1 MPRVVRTGGDVY
13 SSRHADLPD
22 LPPPRARRGPSRP
35 RGPVTRRLVT
45 TLLGVVAVILV
56 VGSAVWMATA
66 GRRAPRSD
74 RVWAVDHSRPVR
86 ADIGDAEVV
95 LHDVRDF
102 EWTSPTEFEERF
114 RTERVALDDVR
125 AVWFVLAPFAERWRG
140 LAHSFVSFELT
151 GDRFLAVSV
160 EARREEAEAYSLA
173 RGLWRGFET
182 TYVVGTEHDLVG
194 LRALRGDTLFVY
206 PSRATPEQA
215 RSMFVDMMGR
225 AESLRSS
232 PEFYHTILNNC
243 NTNLRTHVNRV
254 ASEPLPWGWGI
265 LLPGYSDALALD
277 HGLLDT
283 DLDLEAARARF
294 RVDDR
299 AREALGSGDAFGRAI
314 RQGMPGR

>member
-1 MPRVVRTGGDVY
+1 MT
-13 SSRHADLPD
+13 
-22 LPPPRARRGPSRP
+22 RR
-35 RGPVTRRLVT
+35 PVTTALG
-45 TLLGVVAVILV
+45 LLAVVLV
-56 VGSAVWMATA
+56 VGSAVWFVTA

-74 RVWAVDHSRPVR
+74 RSWAVDHARPVR
-86 ADIGDAEVV
+86 VEIGDDHVV

-102 EWTSPTEFEERF
+102 EWRSPTEFEERY
-114 RTERVALDDVR
+114 RTERIELSDVR
-125 AVWFVLAPFAERWRG
+125 GVWFVLAPFAKRWRG
-140 LAHSFVSFELT
+140 LAHSFVSFEFAD
-151 GDRFLAVSV
+151 DRFLAVSV
-160 EARREEAEAYSLA
+160 EARREAGEDYSLT

-215 RSMFVDMMGR
+215 RTLFVDMMER
-225 AESLRSS
+225 AESLRTD

-283 DLDLEAARARF
+283 ELDIEAARARF

-299 AREALGSGDAFGRAI
+299 ARAALGSGDDFGRAI
-314 RQGMPGR
+314 RGRSRPDGP

>member
-1 MPRVVRTGGDVY
+1 M
-13 SSRHADLPD
+13 
-22 LPPPRARRGPSRP
+22 
-35 RGPVTRRLVT
+35 T

-102 EWTSPTEFEERF
+102 EWTSPTEFEERY

>member
-1 MPRVVRTGGDVY
+1 M
-13 SSRHADLPD
+13 
-22 LPPPRARRGPSRP
+22 
-35 RGPVTRRLVT
+35 T
-45 TLLGVVAVILV
+45 TAFGLLAVLLV
-56 VGSAVWMATA
+56 VGGGAWFVTA
-66 GRRAPRSD
+66 GRQSPRKD
-74 RVWAVDHSRPVR
+74 RVWAVDHAR
-86 ADIGDAEVV
+86 AMRAEIGDETVV

-102 EWTSPTEFEERF
+102 EWTSPTEFEERY

-151 GDRFLAVSV
+151 DDRFLAVSV
-160 EARREEAEAYSLA
+160 EARREGDEAYSLV

-182 TYVVGTEHDLVG
+182 TYVVGTEHDLIG

-206 PSRATPEQA
+206 PSRATPAQA
-215 RSMFVDMMGR
+215 RDLFVDMMRR
-225 AESLRSS
+225 AESLHTA

-254 ASEPLPWGWGI
+254 ASDPLPWGWGI

-283 DLDLEAARARF
+283 ELDIEAARARF

-314 RQGMPGR
+314 RRGMPGR

>member
-1 MPRVVRTGGDVY
+1 M
-13 SSRHADLPD
+13 
-22 LPPPRARRGPSRP
+22 
-35 RGPVTRRLVT
+35 TRRLVT
-45 TLLGVVAVILV
+45 TLFGVVAVILV
-56 VGSAVWMATA
+56 VGSVAWMATA

-74 RVWAVDHSRPVR
+74 RIWAVDHSRPVR
-86 ADIGDAEVV
+86 ADVGAEEVV

-102 EWTSPTEFEERF
+102 EWRSPTEFEERY

-225 AESLRSS
+225 AEALRSS

-283 DLDLEAARARF
+283 DLDIEAARARF

-299 AREALGSGDAFGRAI
+299 ARAALGSGDGFGRAI
-314 RQGMPGR
+314 RQDMPGR